1 MDGGAPKLQSRPVHQ
16 WISRAPAQVT
26 GTFWAGAV
34 VGTRHAATATASARR
49 EKQTGSGPGR
59 GPRRGPRG
67 DLTLPGGERRI
78 STGGSPR
85 CRSLGYRLDCGANVT
100 SAVLRATAIRTATL
114 LNDLSDLERDLAVEG
129 DPQFLGGLQFQYDL
143 EGHWIRDRIARM
155 HCEDWYRR
163 RGDQS
168 IRRPRRAAGA

>member
-1 MDGGAPKLQSRPVHQ
+1 MPPGRPPARVGCRQ
-16 WISRAPAQVT
+16 GPAPAA
-26 GTFWAGAV
+26 AGA
-34 VGTRHAATATASARR
+34 GRP
-49 EKQTGSGPGR
+49 GSGPGR

-85 CRSLGYRLDCGANVT
+85 CRSLGYRLDCRANVT

-129 DPQFLGGLQFQYDL
+129 DPQFLGG
-143 EGHWIRDRIARM
+143 
-155 HCEDWYRR
+155 
-163 RGDQS
+163 
-168 IRRPRRAAGA
+168 